1 MIPIIDNETKK
12 NIDAV
17 SSIIMSE
24 LNIKEIIFLDEKSTI
39 IKKQIKPNF
48 KTLGPKFG
56 KKMKFISE
64 KISKFTLNDI
74 TEIEKNNNY
83 QINDE
88 ITITL
93 SDVEISSADIPG
105 FSMASNNGITVALD
119 ITLSKAL
126 KEEGL
131 AREFVNRIQGLRKDN
146 GFKVTD
152 NITIL

>member
-1 MIPIIDNETKK
+1 
-12 NIDAV
+12 
-17 SSIIMSE
+17 
-24 LNIKEIIFLDEKSTI
+24 
-39 IKKQIKPNF
+39 
-48 KTLGPKFG
+48 
-56 KKMKFISE
+56 MKFISE

-152 NITIL
+152 NITIIIENEVIINAFKNNLTYICEETLAKTLIIPMLFLIQTK